1 MNRTLLVPRMCC
13 HEEREKWGGGE
24 EPQSLSRAANVL
36 WASEE
41 RRCWNGKKGHSVLTR
56 IFVLVISS
64 GPHSPHN
71 PVQSRDHN
79 VYPSRSPRGTADG
92 PAKPPE
98 GSKSTNPK
106 MDTVIDKY
114 LERNKE
120 KGQSVRVQRDTWLHI
135 LNVRG
140 GLDERQTEE
149 GKQQPAAL

>member
-1 MNRTLLVPRMCC
+1 MK
-13 HEEREKWGGGE
+13 REGNGE
-24 EPQSLSRAANVL
+24 GESLSRAANVL

-41 RRCWNGKKGHSVLTR
+41 RRCWNRKKGHSVLTR

-64 GPHSPHN
+64 GPHSPCN

-79 VYPSRSPRGTADG
+79 VYPSRSPQGTADG
-92 PAKPPE
+92 PDKPPE
-98 GSKSTNPK
+98 GSKSTTPK
-106 MDTVIDKY
+106 MDTVKIIDRY

-120 KGQSVRVQRDTWLHI
+120 KGQSVRVRRDTWLHI

-140 GLDERQTEE
+140 GLNERQTEE